1 MITYYLPP
9 WRLIMLTT
17 SESSGIVNE
26 LLQEVSTQLADYI
39 GNCLPVVHADENWWD
54 TYVLSYLSYNQR
66 EWIAPSDNENL
77 HSLDLSSLL
86 KVLDGN
92 WFDFQQRFNLS
103 REDRHYAKEMQTI
116 RNRWAHIPP
125 EGYCSDDIYRDL
137 DTIHR
142 FCRTIRATTPLLDKA
157 MEAKQAIL
165 ASTIEPSTQERQK
178 PTNLVQQPNPNQI
191 VLGDIV
197 QLKSDTSVQ
206 GAVVSIIQGGHENR
220 YQVFANNEM
229 KVLYESQIS
238 KVLRI
243 AATPTNT
250 QVDEFLSFLTA
261 QQISNPSLSALYSLN
276 TARIDFIPYQLRP
289 VIKFIR
295 SDRPRMLIA
304 DGVGVGK
311 TIEAGLILR
320 EIQARRDVRSIM
332 IICPKPLVAEKK
344 WEMEMKRFEET
355 FMPLDGSLLRYC
367 MKELNLEGEWPDA
380 YQKCILPYSLLDETL
395 LFGTKQGK
403 KQRTPGLINMSP
415 PPKFDLIIVDEAHH
429 IRNSGTYAHQV
440 VDYLVKNAEAALFL
454 TATPIQMGN
463 KDLYVLLNLLRP
475 DLVIDRDT
483 FEHMVE
489 PNPFINEA
497 VVSIRTQKENWQ
509 KSAIS
514 SLGSAAE
521 TNWGRSI
528 LKENPEF
535 KEIIE
540 LLQTK
545 EISQETRIRLITQ
558 TENLN
563 SLSGIINRTRR
574 RDIGDFTLRDPYT
587 IEVAF
592 TQFQQ
597 EIHDEVL
604 AIQATKMSLL
614 HGDGMIRFLLSTI
627 RRQVSSCLFGLAP
640 FLQDIL
646 SRHMEELG
654 SLDDEEAFDTDES
667 TFVQELDDRI
677 KMLLK
682 KVETLPP
689 EDPKFDRLLDI
700 IKKRQKLVNNK
711 TMIFSS
717 FIHTLTYLHKKLGR
731 ESVRMGLIK
740 GATEDEERLKLRN
753 RFSLPKEDPD
763 AIDILLFSEV
773 GSEGLDYQFCD
784 CMINYDLPWNPMR
797 IEQRIGRIDRNGQ
810 KSEKVSI
817 YNFITP
823 GTIDAEIYE
832 RCMLRIGV
840 FSSSLGASEQIL
852 GEITHEIQNI
862 ANDYTL
868 NPSMRQE
875 KLQQLADN
883 KIRLIQEEEALEK
896 KQMELFGISL
906 PREQMKKDIE
916 DATSIWLSSSS
927 LQRLV
932 INYLKCRCGDD
943 QEYILGEKGLKTL
956 RLNQEARAILHSDF
970 KSLSRQKS
978 PMYKNWE
985 QYLTGANPHATITF
999 EAEVAKT
1006 NNNAMLLM
1014 PIHPLV
1020 KQAALHS
1027 KLEKGMLTMVKVQS
1041 NEVSHG
1047 SYPFAIYL
1055 WKYSGLIEDMV
1066 FQPVTENDE
1075 LQSHLFTLLNA
1086 SEDIPF
1092 SENMLSLLDKEQ
1104 LDQKHYKEWD
1114 RARKAHT
1121 EKSIA
1126 NAEYKRESLSTSY
1139 NAQIRLLEAQLQSSN
1154 DEKIQRMRQ
1163 AQITTATNDYQT
1175 RIAKLEM
1182 DMKKADIEA
1191 DPIAYGII
1199 QIEEEVYELR

>member
-1 MITYYLPP
+1 MDSSNEHTGLMNKILSELSHELASFLGKVLPSFSGSKD
-9 WRLIMLTT
+9 WWSDYVISNLT
-17 SESSGIVNE
+17 N
-26 LLQEVSTQLADYI
+26 
-39 GNCLPVVHADENWWD
+39 
-54 TYVLSYLSYNQR
+54 NQQD
-66 EWIAPSDNENL
+66 WIKPSDTGNL
-77 HSLDLSSLL
+77 HSLDLAALL
-86 KVLDGN
+86 RVLDNN
-92 WFDFQQRFNLS
+92 WYGLQQNVGLS
-103 REDRHYAKEMQTI
+103 KEQRNFVKEMQTI

-125 EGYCSDDIYRDL
+125 DGYSFDDIYRDF
-137 DTIHR
+137 DTIYR
-142 FCRTIRATTPLLDKA
+142 FSKVISAEESYQNEIYSARNGIMKVNIA
-157 MEAKQAIL
+157 
-165 ASTIEPSTQERQK
+165 PSAPETQEVK
-178 PTNLVQQPNPNQI
+178 DGVQHKDTCAFSPGDLIQLRSNPSI
-191 VLGDIV
+191 
-197 QLKSDTSVQ
+197 Q
-206 GAVVSIIQGGHENR
+206 GAVVSIIKGGHENR
-220 YQVFANNEM
+220 YQVFANNDM
-229 KVLYESQIS
+229 KILYESQIS
-238 KVLRI
+238 KVQRI
-243 AATPTNT
+243 TATPTNIS
-250 QVDEFLSFLTA
+250 VDEFLSFLTA

-276 TARIDFIPYQLRP
+276 AARIDFIPYQLRP
-289 VIKFIR
+289 VLKFIR

-344 WEMEMKRFEET
+344 WETEMKRFEET
-355 FMPLDGSLLRYC
+355 FMPLDGSMLRYC

-454 TATPIQMGN
+454 TATPIQLGN

-592 TQFQQ
+592 TQFQR

-614 HGDGMIRFLLSTI
+614 HGDGMIKFLLSTI

-689 EDPKFDRLLDI
+689 EDPKFDRLLEI
-700 IKKRQKLVNNK
+700 IKKRQKLTNTK

-717 FIHTLTYLHKKLGR
+717 FIHTLTYLHKKLGK

-868 NPSMRQE
+868 NPLMRQE

-916 DATSIWLSSSS
+916 DATSIWLSPSS

-932 INYLKCRCGDD
+932 MNYLKNRCGND
-943 QEYILGEKGLKTL
+943 QEYLLGEKGLKTI

-970 KSLSRQKS
+970 KSLTRQKS

-985 QYLTGANPHATITF
+985 QYLIGTNPHATITF

-1006 NNNAMLLM
+1006 NSNAMLLM

-1020 KQAALHS
+1020 KQAAYYS

-1041 NEVSHG
+1041 NEVPHG

-1055 WKYSGLIEDMV
+1055 WKYSGLVEDMV

-1075 LQSHLFTLLNA
+1075 LQSHLFSLLNA

-1092 SENMLSLLDKEQ
+1092 SENMLSLLDKAQ

-1114 RARKAHT
+1114 RARKTHT
-1121 EKSIA
+1121 EKSKA

-1163 AQITTATNDYQT
+1163 AQINTATNDYQT

-1182 DMKKADIEA
+1182 DMQKADIEA

-1199 QIEEEVYELR
+1199 QIEEDVYELR

>member
-1 MITYYLPP
+1 
-9 WRLIMLTT
+9 
-17 SESSGIVNE
+17 
-26 LLQEVSTQLADYI
+26 
-39 GNCLPVVHADENWWD
+39 
-54 TYVLSYLSYNQR
+54 
-66 EWIAPSDNENL
+66 
-77 HSLDLSSLL
+77 
-86 KVLDGN
+86 
-92 WFDFQQRFNLS
+92 
-103 REDRHYAKEMQTI
+103 
-116 RNRWAHIPP
+116 
-125 EGYCSDDIYRDL
+125 
-137 DTIHR
+137 
-142 FCRTIRATTPLLDKA
+142 
-157 MEAKQAIL
+157 
-165 ASTIEPSTQERQK
+165 
-178 PTNLVQQPNPNQI
+178 
-191 VLGDIV
+191 
-197 QLKSDTSVQ
+197 
-206 GAVVSIIQGGHENR
+206 
-220 YQVFANNEM
+220 
-229 KVLYESQIS
+229 
-238 KVLRI
+238 
-243 AATPTNT
+243 
-250 QVDEFLSFLTA
+250 
-261 QQISNPSLSALYSLN
+261 
-276 TARIDFIPYQLRP
+276 
-289 VIKFIR
+289 
-295 SDRPRMLIA
+295 
-304 DGVGVGK
+304 
-311 TIEAGLILR
+311 
-320 EIQARRDVRSIM
+320 
-332 IICPKPLVAEKK
+332 
-344 WEMEMKRFEET
+344 
-355 FMPLDGSLLRYC
+355 
-367 MKELNLEGEWPDA
+367 
-380 YQKCILPYSLLDETL
+380 
-395 LFGTKQGK
+395 
-403 KQRTPGLINMSP
+403 
-415 PPKFDLIIVDEAHH
+415 
-429 IRNSGTYAHQV
+429 
-440 VDYLVKNAEAALFL
+440 
-454 TATPIQMGN
+454 MGN

-535 KEIIE
+535 KEIIA

-817 YNFITP
+817 YNFIIP
-823 GTIDAEIYE
+823 GTIDAE
-832 RCMLRIGV
+832 
-840 FSSSLGASEQIL
+840 
-852 GEITHEIQNI
+852 
-862 ANDYTL
+862 
-868 NPSMRQE
+868 
-875 KLQQLADN
+875 
-883 KIRLIQEEEALEK
+883 
-896 KQMELFGISL
+896 
-906 PREQMKKDIE
+906 
-916 DATSIWLSSSS
+916 
-927 LQRLV
+927 
-932 INYLKCRCGDD
+932 
-943 QEYILGEKGLKTL
+943 
-956 RLNQEARAILHSDF
+956 
-970 KSLSRQKS
+970 
-978 PMYKNWE
+978 
-985 QYLTGANPHATITF
+985 
-999 EAEVAKT
+999 
-1006 NNNAMLLM
+1006 
-1014 PIHPLV
+1014 
-1020 KQAALHS
+1020 
-1027 KLEKGMLTMVKVQS
+1027 
-1041 NEVSHG
+1041 
-1047 SYPFAIYL
+1047 
-1055 WKYSGLIEDMV
+1055 
-1066 FQPVTENDE
+1066 
-1075 LQSHLFTLLNA
+1075 
-1086 SEDIPF
+1086 
-1092 SENMLSLLDKEQ
+1092 
-1104 LDQKHYKEWD
+1104 
-1114 RARKAHT
+1114 
-1121 EKSIA
+1121 
-1126 NAEYKRESLSTSY
+1126 
-1139 NAQIRLLEAQLQSSN
+1139 
-1154 DEKIQRMRQ
+1154 
-1163 AQITTATNDYQT
+1163 
-1175 RIAKLEM
+1175 
-1182 DMKKADIEA
+1182 
-1191 DPIAYGII
+1191 
-1199 QIEEEVYELR
+1199 